1 MHTTLTV
8 WIKGCTYIHV
18 QYPQLKLVKSSSFSY
33 NDKRGLYIMGYSCL
47 SCFSLHLSY
56 TFKACPPL
64 FLRSF
69 NSTIFQT
76 IIQHQCLKKKQNNGR
91 FLYYGRELAGWPV
104 EWSGGWLGLHHDSAA
119 ATPSHHC
126 QMSSVYKRGS
136 CVMTRGDV
144 RLKHI
149 QKCSRI
155 WLSIYE
161 QCSYLSTVYMYL
173 TGSRR
178 SSNISHA
185 FSRSSGDNNW
195 KCTKET
201 CLF

>member
-1 MHTTLTV
+1 MIKEDYIQWGTPACLVFLCTFPIHLKPDHHCFWEVLTV
-8 WIKGCTYIHV
+8 
-18 QYPQLKLVKSSSFSY
+18 QDF
-33 NDKRGLYIMGYSCL
+33 KRL
-47 SCFSLHLSY
+47 SNINVL
-56 TFKACPPL
+56 
-64 FLRSF
+64 
-69 NSTIFQT
+69 
-76 IIQHQCLKKKQNNGR
+76 KKQNNGR
-91 FLYYGRELAGWPV
+91 FLYYGRELADWPV
-104 EWSGGWLGLHHDSAA
+104 EWSGGWLDLHHDSAA

-161 QCSYLSTVYMYL
+161 QCSYLCTVYMYL